1 MRKLVVGVL
10 VALSVSAILLSVFS
24 DQLVVAK
31 PQSKI
36 QFTKTITSSLDPAAG
51 REQFALILAPNKG
64 SLYTGSLTYAASDPV
79 QVIVLH
85 EIARDDSKGQPTWSV
100 DGSTIYGITKLEPPK
115 SADTL
120 EFTGSALGFQSD
132 DPFTVTVSVDG
143 WVRGQPTEVIMQTLD
158 IKERSFSLPQP
169 HVTTTIPMRVGF
181 FEKNSVYYIITDSS
195 NQTVAEKISAHGSD
209 VRFTPK
215 LRWTPASSQDVVYV
229 FTNGV
234 KGEGVY
240 GFQGEVFLSTP
251 AQPEKYSPLR
261 SISFVSWKS
270 GQKAQILDSAD
281 EVLKAQKAGRI
292 TIANS
297 NITINAPQV
306 AWPGG
311 QLLLKN
317 ATQINDAPYDNG
329 QVVEINKD
337 SKKVVFVAHRAWGL
351 DGRAIYYIIPDATPA
366 GPAQAIGVPTVPKL
380 ANALSAQVFSD
391 MYQFK
396 NGIKGTGPLGFQQ
409 SVLDVITDQSYVP
422 LCRVSIVEWNNAKDA
437 SVLETVADINNKKS
451 EGSIHVTLARPLSS
465 DYVMNC
471 PLVSNKG

>member
-1 MRKLVVGVL
+1 
-10 VALSVSAILLSVFS
+10 
-24 DQLVVAK
+24 
-31 PQSKI
+31 
-36 QFTKTITSSLDPAAG
+36 
-51 REQFALILAPNKG
+51 
-64 SLYTGSLTYAASDPV
+64 
-79 QVIVLH
+79 
-85 EIARDDSKGQPTWSV
+85 
-100 DGSTIYGITKLEPPK
+100 
-115 SADTL
+115 
-120 EFTGSALGFQSD
+120 
-132 DPFTVTVSVDG
+132 
-143 WVRGQPTEVIMQTLD
+143 
-158 IKERSFSLPQP
+158 
-169 HVTTTIPMRVGF
+169 
-181 FEKNSVYYIITDSS
+181 
-195 NQTVAEKISAHGSD
+195 
-209 VRFTPK
+209 
-215 LRWTPASSQDVVYV
+215 
-229 FTNGV
+229 
-234 KGEGVY
+234 
-240 GFQGEVFLSTP
+240 
-251 AQPEKYSPLR
+251 
-261 SISFVSWKS
+261 
-270 GQKAQILDSAD
+270 KAQILDSAD